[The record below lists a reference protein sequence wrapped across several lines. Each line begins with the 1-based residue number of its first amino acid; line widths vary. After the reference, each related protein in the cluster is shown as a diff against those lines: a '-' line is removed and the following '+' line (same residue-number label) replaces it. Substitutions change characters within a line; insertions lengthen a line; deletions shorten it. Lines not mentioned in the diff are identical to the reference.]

1 MKFSLRL
8 ATLVL
13 PATMLMVSCSKDD
26 KKDSG
31 NNNEE
36 SSKLTTAN
44 VTAEAMFEDANTE
57 IMIATQQNGMLSV
70 GARSEDGTITTLGAT
85 GATGTNGCATVTV
98 TPQGQTFPKT
108 VVIDYGTS
116 GCTGVLGYTH
126 KGKIT
131 YSITNRFII
140 PGSTIVATFEN
151 YSVNGYKVEGTYTVT
166 NATTG
171 NAPAITTQVTGGKIT
186 YPDGTWYTHAGL
198 RNFIQT
204 SGVQTLS
211 IAEDDEFSVTGSSSI
226 TASDNR
232 KLDATIKT
240 PLLKKF
246 TCPNIVSGTVDFT
259 YNNVKGLWS
268 YGEGACDKTAT
279 ITVGNW
285 VGTITLP

>member
-57 IMIATQQNGMLSV
+57 IMVATQQNALLKTGV
-70 GARSEDGTITTLGAT
+70 RSEDGTVTTFGAT
-85 GATGTNGCATVTV
+85 GATGTNGCAEVVV
-98 TPQGQTFPKT
+98 TPTSDTWPKT
-108 VVIDYGTS
+108 VVINYGTS

-131 YSITNRFII
+131 YVITKRFIS
-140 PGSTIVATFEN
+140 PGSEITATFEN
-151 YSVNGYKVEGTYTVT
+151 YSVNGYKIEGTYKVV
-166 NATTG
+166 NATSG
-171 NAPAITTQVTGGKIT
+171 IVPAITTQVIGGKIT
-186 YPDGTWYTHAGL
+186 YPDGTWYTHSGL
-198 RNFIQT
+198 RNFQQT
-204 SGVQTLS
+204 NGVQTTTIL
-211 IAEDDEFSVTGSSSI
+211 EDDEFSVTGSSSI
-226 TASDNR
+226 TASDGR
-232 KLDATIKT
+232 KLDAIIKT
-240 PLLKKF
+240 PLLKKAV
-246 TCPNIVSGTVDFT
+246 CANIVSGTVDFT
-259 YNNVKGLWS
+259 YNNVSGVWS
-268 YGEGACDKTAT
+268 YGTGDCDKIAT